1 MIRSWREAWAAG
13 TGQEELLKAPF
24 GFVQVSTDFATLCT
38 VHVLLVPGE
47 ATLVYFNEAKAR
59 RENNTRLQPKH
70 TRENNSL

>member
-1 MIRSWREAWAAG
+1 MSRWVKYAEQFPAMIRSWREAWAAG

-47 ATLVYFNEAKAR
+47 ATLVYFI
-59 RENNTRLQPKH
+59 
-70 TRENNSL
+70 